1 MAAPQQRGGTWCD
14 RRVTDAPALL
24 RLHVQGSRLT
34 RLVAPTVHV
43 DDAVHPVGFGANH
56 IAVRA
61 DDTVRVRCESEWA
74 GTPTRT
80 ELVVATRAGD
90 TVDVWYSLPSPRA
103 PQGALALE
111 PVRSRSFGLIVAIV
125 AVVVL
130 LVLLAGVLPVLI
142 GGA

>member
-1 MAAPQQRGGTWCD
+1 M
-14 RRVTDAPALL
+14 TDSPALL

-43 DDAVHPVGFGANH
+43 DDAEHPVGFGANH
-56 IAVRA
+56 IAVAPGVARL
-61 DDTVRVRCESEWA
+61 RCESAWA
-74 GTPTRT
+74 GT
-80 ELVVATRAGD
+80 ATRVDLEVTARAGE

-103 PQGALALE
+103 PQGLLALE
-111 PVRSRSFGLIVAIV
+111 PVRSRSFATVVAIV

-130 LVLLAGVLPVLI
+130 LVVLAGVLPVLI